1 MDDWTRMYVGDEIAQ
16 AGYQGSVVLGE
27 AVSGAASVVVC
38 EATRR
43 GATALFAFGFEQ
55 LDDGERMPSGAI
67 RAPYRRGRH
76 AARAEQ
82 PVGPWLAF
90 GGWSDLDPGFRV
102 IVGKV
107 RDPEATTCRVIS
119 SAQTKTLPVRDG
131 LVIGWIEAG
140 RDVRF
145 EVA

>member
-16 AGYQGSVVLGE
+16 AGYQGPVVLGE
-27 AVSGAASVVVC
+27 AVSGGASVVVC

-43 GATALFAFGFEQ
+43 GAAVMFAFGFEE
-55 LDDGERMPSGAI
+55 LDDGERMPSEAI

-76 AARAEQ
+76 AAGTDQ
-82 PVGPWLAF
+82 PGDPWLAF
-90 GGWSDLDPGFRV
+90 GGWCDLDPDLRV
-102 IVGKV
+102 IIGKV
-107 RDPEATTCRVIS
+107 RDPQATTCRVIS

-145 EVA
+145 EVV